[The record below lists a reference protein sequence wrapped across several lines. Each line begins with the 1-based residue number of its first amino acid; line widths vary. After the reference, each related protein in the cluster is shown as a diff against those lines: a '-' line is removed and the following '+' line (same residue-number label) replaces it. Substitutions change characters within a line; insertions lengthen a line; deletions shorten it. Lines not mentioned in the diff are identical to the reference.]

1 MSEKTITL
9 GLVDDHN
16 LFREGIK
23 SLLDKIL
30 EVQLV
35 LEAVNGKDM
44 FTKLKNDVPDMILL
58 DLEMEE
64 MNGVDATLK
73 LQAEYPEVKILI
85 LTMHKE
91 ERMISYLM
99 EIGANGYL
107 LKDTTGEELEEAIK
121 TVVRKGFYFNEFVS
135 QALLKGLK
143 NKSGKPLKI
152 GKDYHLTAREFEVLE
167 LIAQECTTAEIA
179 EKLFLSVRTI
189 EGHRKNLISKLG
201 VKNTAGLLIKAIKE
215 KLIVI

>member
-1 MSEKTITL
+1 MSNEIIQL

-23 SLLDKIL
+23 SLLDKISD
-30 EVQLV
+30 VNLV
-35 LEAVNGKDM
+35 LEAVNGKDL
-44 FTKLKNDVPDMILL
+44 FTKLKNDVPDVILL

-73 LQAEYPEVKILI
+73 LQEEYPEVKILI

-107 LKDTTGEELEEAIK
+107 LKDTTREELEEAIK
-121 TVVRKGFYFNEFVS
+121 TVYKKGFYFNEFVS

-143 NKSGKPLKI
+143 NKSGKPLTI
-152 GKDYHLTAREFEVLE
+152 GKDYHLTSREIEVLE
-167 LIAQECTTAEIA
+167 LIAKEFTTAEMA
-179 EKLFLSVRTI
+179 EKMFLSVRTI

>member
-1 MSEKTITL
+1 MSTEIIQL

-23 SLLDKIL
+23 SLLDKISD
-30 EVQLV
+30 VNLV

-44 FTKLKNDVPDMILL
+44 FTKLNNDVPDVILL

-73 LQAEYPEVKILI
+73 LQELYPEIKVLI

-107 LKDTTGEELEEAIK
+107 LKDTTREELEEAIK
-121 TVVRKGFYFNEFVS
+121 TVYKKGFYFNEFVS

-152 GKDYHLTAREFEVLE
+152 GKDYHLTARELEVLE
-167 LIAQECTTAEIA
+167 LIAQECTTAEMA
-179 EKLFLSVRTI
+179 EKMFLSTRTI

>member
-1 MSEKTITL
+1 MTEKSIKL

-23 SLLDKIL
+23 SLLDKISD
-30 EVQLV
+30 VTLV

-44 FTKLKNDVPDMILL
+44 FTKLKNDVPDVILL

-73 LQAEYPEVKILI
+73 LQETYPDVKILI

-107 LKDTTGEELEEAIK
+107 LKDTTREELEEAIK
-121 TVVRKGFYFNEFVS
+121 TVVKSGFYFNEFVS

-152 GKDYHLTAREFEVLE
+152 GKDYHLTARELEVLE
-167 LIAQECTTAEIA
+167 LIAQEFTTAEIA

>member
-1 MSEKTITL
+1 MIQL

-23 SLLDKIL
+23 SLLDKIS
-30 EVQLV
+30 EVNLV
-35 LEAVNGKDM
+35 LEAVNGKDL
-44 FTKLKNDVPDMILL
+44 FTKLKNDVPDVILL

-73 LQAEYPEVKILI
+73 LQEEYPDVKILI

-107 LKDTTGEELEEAIK
+107 LKDTTREELEEAIK
-121 TVVRKGFYFNEFVS
+121 TVHKKGFYFNQFVS

-143 NKSGKPLKI
+143 NKSGKPLTI
-152 GKDYHLTAREFEVLE
+152 GKDYHLTAREIEVLE
-167 LIAQECTTAEIA
+167 LIAKEYTTAEMA
-179 EKLFLSVRTI
+179 DELFLSVRTI

>member
-1 MSEKTITL
+1 MNSETIQL

-23 SLLDKIL
+23 SLLDKISS
-30 EVQLV
+30 VNLV
-35 LEAVNGKDM
+35 LEAVNGKDL
-44 FTKLKNDVPDMILL
+44 FTKLKNGVPDVILL

-73 LQAEYPEVKILI
+73 LQELYPDVKILI

-107 LKDTTGEELEEAIK
+107 LKDTTREELEEAIK
-121 TVVRKGFYFNEFVS
+121 TVYTNGFYFNEFVS
-135 QALLKGLK
+135 QAVLKGLK
-143 NKSGKPLKI
+143 NKSGRPLKI

-167 LIAQECTTAEIA
+167 LISKEFTTAEMA
-179 EKLFLSVRTI
+179 EKLFLSTRTI

-201 VKNTAGLLIKAIKE
+201 VKNTAGLLVKAIKE
-215 KLIVI
+215 KLIVV

>member
-1 MSEKTITL
+1 MTEETIKL

-23 SLLDKIL
+23 SLLDKISG
-30 EVQLV
+30 VTLV
-35 LEAVNGKDM
+35 LEAVNGKDL
-44 FTKLKNDVPDMILL
+44 FTKLKNDVPNVILL

-73 LQAEYPEVKILI
+73 LQEEYPNVKVII

-107 LKDTTGEELEEAIK
+107 LKDTTREELEEAIK

-152 GKDYHLTAREFEVLE
+152 GKDYHLTARELEVLE

>member
-1 MSEKTITL
+1 MSNEIIQL

-23 SLLDKIL
+23 SLLDKISD
-30 EVQLV
+30 VNLV
-35 LEAVNGKDM
+35 LEAVNGKDL
-44 FTKLKNDVPDMILL
+44 FTKLKNDVPDVILL

-73 LQAEYPEVKILI
+73 LQEEYPEVKILI

-107 LKDTTGEELEEAIK
+107 LKDTTREELEEAIK
-121 TVVRKGFYFNEFVS
+121 TVYKKGFYFNEFVS

-143 NKSGKPLKI
+143 NKSGKPLTI
-152 GKDYHLTAREFEVLE
+152 GKDYHLTAREIEVLE
-167 LIAQECTTAEIA
+167 LIAKEYTTAEMA